1 MNNLT
6 YITYQTFPADTAN
19 SLQSIGMIK
28 NFIRN
33 QYNVRLVF
41 PNRSSESNDDIQ
53 KLQQYYS
60 FKEFFEI
67 DMLKHNLPFNDNKKV
82 HFKRLRFHI
91 SHFIW
96 SRRAVFHILNNERPE
111 ERYFTRS
118 DWIFLFLTK
127 KGKNVIFECHQLSK
141 IRKWIIKYTQN
152 KKNAKIIFTNKL
164 LLEDLKIS
172 KKFLNNIKILENGF
186 DEDFFFPKKD
196 IVKVENSVIFVGK
209 LLRFGKDRNIEFLI
223 KAFKD
228 PRLKNYTLNIIGG
241 PNSRKSELI
250 AKLNYEN
257 IHNIFLYGQLDRQK
271 SIDKILESKVGI
283 LINSDDNLH
292 STRYTS
298 PLKYYEYLRGGLNVV
313 ASNFPAHMNLSYS
326 DYIYFFENN
335 DLNSFIDSIILA
347 NANKSK
353 NLNLQNFTL
362 QNRTK
367 NILKLFARPEG
378 LEPPTF

>member
-1 MNNLT
+1 
-6 YITYQTFPADTAN
+6 
-19 SLQSIGMIK
+19 
-28 NFIRN
+28 
-33 QYNVRLVF
+33 
-41 PNRSSESNDDIQ
+41 
-53 KLQQYYS
+53 
-60 FKEFFEI
+60 
-67 DMLKHNLPFNDNKKV
+67 
-82 HFKRLRFHI
+82 
-91 SHFIW
+91 
-96 SRRAVFHILNNERPE
+96 
-111 ERYFTRS
+111 
-118 DWIFLFLTK
+118 
-127 KGKNVIFECHQLSK
+127 
-141 IRKWIIKYTQN
+141 
-152 KKNAKIIFTNKL
+152 
-164 LLEDLKIS
+164 
-172 KKFLNNIKILENGF
+172 
-186 DEDFFFPKKD
+186 
-196 IVKVENSVIFVGK
+196 
-209 LLRFGKDRNIEFLI
+209 
-223 KAFKD
+223 
-228 PRLKNYTLNIIGG
+228 LKNYTLNIIGG

-250 AKLNYEN
+250 AKLNNEN
-257 IHNIFLYGQLDRQK
+257 INNIFLYGQLDRQK

-347 NANKSK
+347 NTNKSK